1 WIDPEQGMIPPD
13 EFIPLAE
20 ETGLIV
26 ELGDLVLR
34 MACRQA
40 RVFQGLNNHLKI
52 AVNLS
57 AYQFGR
63 SDILFGSLRRELQD
77 ELLDPSYLE
86 LELTEST
93 LVENISETAT
103 ILDEFQRLG
112 ISVAIDDFGTGY
124 SSLSYLKSLPINL
137 LKIDRKFI
145 SELPADTNDAAI
157 TSAVIAMAHELGIRV
172 LAEGVEDQAQLEFL
186 KKHQCDEAQG
196 YLFSPPLSL
205 AKLDHFIAG
214 YLPDARV
221 RSIQPGLS
229 AS

>member
-1 WIDPEQGMIPPD
+1 MNERFVRKLALENRLRLAIENEEFELHYQPQIDLGDGRLIGFEALVRWIDPEQGMIPPD

-157 TSAVIAMAHELGIRV
+157 TSAVI
-172 LAEGVEDQAQLEFL
+172 
-186 KKHQCDEAQG
+186 
-196 YLFSPPLSL
+196 
-205 AKLDHFIAG
+205 
-214 YLPDARV
+214 
-221 RSIQPGLS
+221 
-229 AS
+229 